1 MSVKFQ
7 MTFKNVQDT
16 ECTIKF
22 YVDDTIYSDEP
33 VTIYG
38 GARPFVL
45 QEFNTDRDF
54 FKPIRPQQATIE
66 ILASASGVTIDDFL
80 VEDDDKAMKVIFSY
94 GSYNEYWYGIVSQ
107 EDMSENWIA
116 QNHIITIRADDGFGS
131 LKTVQLQDFNGDA
144 LVGKHTP
151 YNLLQYAMQNT
162 AQTTTFWN
170 VISNVFYAGMD
181 TSVRQTGLDQCKIDI
196 NTFEKEL
203 SEYDDAY
210 TVIDK
215 INYAFNQTIFQYRGQ
230 WWILRLTELFIPQSG
245 TLAGFQANKPNLGQR
260 ANTLSR
266 FMMNIGV
273 NELVKPI
280 MPEMIRSFYKPSKD
294 ITVKFDYDP
303 VESLVCNQSFQKGAY
318 YANQTVGSTEQFI
331 YDVDD
336 WAHRLDLPGPT
347 VFPSSKEF
355 KRYVI
360 VGQGV
365 EDEYVKVEVE
375 DGDQDSYIQSCETRV
390 SANYLLKF
398 SFLQKWA
405 DLEAG
410 KVGIN
415 EKVAQIL
422 LESDGGPTYAYTNAG
437 EWEEF
442 LPPPPILNQSLYYIT
457 KVISNKEDVEFQEVK
472 KETII
477 PFPGLLT
484 IRLVLNNSSGL
495 YYKMFKDLNV
505 EIIPPIDIYRLK
517 QVGGNYIKWT
527 IPANL
532 NKASE
537 FQIYLDNGYDG
548 YKGTLYLSDG
558 ATKTANVWSNRNLPA
573 YTADFKQIN
582 SYSQLF
588 FNRRYRWI
596 LEGNFFGLEWE
607 SGGNKRPLGMINT
620 IKFVDD
626 YPDKTFAILNLKE
639 IDFMNCTWSADL
651 VEIWDEDI
659 DTNIAPKAGD
669 SSIFSTLYFI

>member
-16 ECTIKF
+16 ECTLKF

-45 QEFNTDRDF
+45 QEFNSDRDF

-107 EDMSENWIA
+107 EDIFENWIA

-131 LKTVQLQDFNGDA
+131 LKNVQLQDFNGDA

-181 TSVRQTGLDQCKIDI
+181 TSVRQTGLDQCKIDV

-203 SEYDDAY
+203 SVYDDAY

-266 FMMNIGV
+266 FMMNIGI

-280 MPEMIRSFYKPSKD
+280 MPEMIRSFNKPSKD

-303 VESLVCNQSFQKGAY
+303 VQSLVCNQSFQKGAY
-318 YANQTVGSTEQFI
+318 YANQTVGSTIQFI

-360 VGQGV
+360 VGQGI
-365 EDEYVKVEVE
+365 EDEYVKIEVE
-375 DGDQDSYIQSCETRV
+375 NALQNSYIQSCDTRV
-390 SANYLLKF
+390 SANYQLKL
-398 SFLQKWA
+398 SYLQKWA
-405 DLEAG
+405 DLESG
-410 KVGIN
+410 VVGN
-415 EKVAQIL
+415 SEGVLEIL
-422 LESDGGPTYAYTNAG
+422 LETDGGPTYALSNNLIWTDITGLVIPVILRTVTN
-437 EWEEF
+437 
-442 LPPPPILNQSLYYIT
+442 
-457 KVISNKEDVEFQEVK
+457 KDDVDFQK
-472 KETII
+472 KEIESII
-477 PFPGLLT
+477 PYNGNLI
-484 IRLVLNNSSGL
+484 IRLLIDNAIGK
-495 YYKMFKDLNV
+495 YYKLIKDLQI
-505 EIIPPIDIYRLK
+505 EIIPPIDISRLK
-517 QVGGNYIKWT
+517 QVGGSYIKWT

-532 NKASE
+532 NKTSE

-669 SSIFSTLYFI
+669 SSIFSTLYFT